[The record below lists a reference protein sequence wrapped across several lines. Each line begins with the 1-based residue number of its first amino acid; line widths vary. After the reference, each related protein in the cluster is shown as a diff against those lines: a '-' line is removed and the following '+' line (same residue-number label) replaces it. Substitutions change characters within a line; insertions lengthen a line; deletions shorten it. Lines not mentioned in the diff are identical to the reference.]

1 MKRII
6 YLLIPVL
13 IALTVLSCKRDYDD
27 DYMGSVDERLN
38 ATLTAYQNELTSAEH
53 GWMANISTSEGIY
66 RFWMKFYVNN
76 GEVMNDLKGNRVTM
90 ITDNMNYDYSGVNG
104 GTAVPGTSSFRLKA
118 LQRPTLI
125 FDTYSYLAV
134 LCDPDDNVSHGSGN
148 QGLQTDFEYEIAS
161 YEDSVFTLRGRTH
174 RANATLVKATAEEE
188 RAASQAGMVKSIEA
202 LSRFIAS
209 QNYSYIE
216 TQKYGPV
223 LFNFN
228 LRSMS
233 TSYEAADG
241 KSLVHSDVTDS
252 YVDFDQNII
261 LPEPIKVA
269 DQVVVTRLNW
279 NSRTSK
285 YEVVLAD
292 GSTTPLLN
300 ANFSPIPLSVWIGPE
315 YNREYNMTGI
325 LISWI
330 DVIYS
335 NYPLVGQYL
344 TLYAEQ
350 LMDFGLELV
359 QVNLYF
365 RQKSDGSMYMELMP
379 LFYFP
384 DNSLYGASYNFDM
397 AMPEPG
403 VLRLGNYTCPFD
415 ANGFNT
421 TFLEAGAGKELL
433 DALAGQTF
441 EMDWFGTLSSTSGE
455 KIPIIYWQCK
465 SNPSLVIVGY
475 PEVDR

>member
-104 GTAVPGTSSFRLKA
+104 GRRFGNLFLPSEGVAASYADIRHVQLSGRALRSGRQCQSRIGPIRGSRPTSSTRSPRMRTAFSRCAAARTA
-118 LQRPTLI
+118 LMRRWSKRPQRK
-125 FDTYSYLAV
+125 
-134 LCDPDDNVSHGSGN
+134 NG
-148 QGLQTDFEYEIAS
+148 
-161 YEDSVFTLRGRTH
+161 
-174 RANATLVKATAEEE
+174 
-188 RAASQAGMVKSIEA
+188 AASQAGMVKSIEA

-252 YVDFDQNII
+252 
-261 LPEPIKVA
+261 
-269 DQVVVTRLNW
+269 
-279 NSRTSK
+279 
-285 YEVVLAD
+285 
-292 GSTTPLLN
+292 
-300 ANFSPIPLSVWIGPE
+300 
-315 YNREYNMTGI
+315 
-325 LISWI
+325 
-330 DVIYS
+330 
-335 NYPLVGQYL
+335 
-344 TLYAEQ
+344 
-350 LMDFGLELV
+350 
-359 QVNLYF
+359 
-365 RQKSDGSMYMELMP
+365 
-379 LFYFP
+379 
-384 DNSLYGASYNFDM
+384 
-397 AMPEPG
+397 
-403 VLRLGNYTCPFD
+403 
-415 ANGFNT
+415 
-421 TFLEAGAGKELL
+421 
-433 DALAGQTF
+433 
-441 EMDWFGTLSSTSGE
+441 
-455 KIPIIYWQCK
+455 
-465 SNPSLVIVGY
+465 
-475 PEVDR
+475 

>member
-188 RAASQAGMVKSIEA
+188 RGRQSGG
-202 LSRFIAS
+202 
-209 QNYSYIE
+209 
-216 TQKYGPV
+216 YG
-223 LFNFN
+223 
-228 LRSMS
+228 
-233 TSYEAADG
+233 
-241 KSLVHSDVTDS
+241 
-252 YVDFDQNII
+252 
-261 LPEPIKVA
+261 
-269 DQVVVTRLNW
+269 
-279 NSRTSK
+279 
-285 YEVVLAD
+285 
-292 GSTTPLLN
+292 
-300 ANFSPIPLSVWIGPE
+300 
-315 YNREYNMTGI
+315 
-325 LISWI
+325 
-330 DVIYS
+330 
-335 NYPLVGQYL
+335 
-344 TLYAEQ
+344 
-350 LMDFGLELV
+350 
-359 QVNLYF
+359 
-365 RQKSDGSMYMELMP
+365 
-379 LFYFP
+379 
-384 DNSLYGASYNFDM
+384 
-397 AMPEPG
+397 
-403 VLRLGNYTCPFD
+403 
-415 ANGFNT
+415 
-421 TFLEAGAGKELL
+421 
-433 DALAGQTF
+433 
-441 EMDWFGTLSSTSGE
+441 
-455 KIPIIYWQCK
+455 
-465 SNPSLVIVGY
+465 
-475 PEVDR
+475 EVDRSAVEIHRFPELFLHRDPEVRACAVQFQSALDEYFLRGRRREIAGPFRRDGLLWSISIRTSFCPNRSRWPIR